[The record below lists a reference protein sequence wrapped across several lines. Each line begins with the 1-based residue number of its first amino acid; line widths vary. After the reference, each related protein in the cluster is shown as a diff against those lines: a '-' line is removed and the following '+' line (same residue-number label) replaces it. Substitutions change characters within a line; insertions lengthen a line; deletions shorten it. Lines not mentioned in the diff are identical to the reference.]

1 MRCLRRTAEQMR
13 ELLRQVAQA
22 KELELSAARDSIAAV
37 KSEQESQTASLQQAI
52 RAETE
57 KFRYFEP

>member
-1 MRCLRRTAEQMR
+1 MR

-37 KSEQESQTASLQQAI
+37 KSEQESQTASLQLAI

>member
-1 MRCLRRTAEQMR
+1 MR

-22 KELELSAARDSIAAV
+22 KELELSVARNSIAAV
-37 KSEQESQTASLQQAI
+37 KSEQESQTTALQQAI

-57 KFRYFEP
+57 QFR